1 MKSPSSNRA
10 PSNTPLRVCGF
21 MSGGGTN
28 LIHII
33 EQQHEQQDRSGKS
46 VYEVVLIFSDNKNSH
61 AKEISSEYDVPYICR
76 DINDFY
82 RSRGRENKR
91 DLSLR
96 PEFDLGTV
104 GAIHEYRVDAI
115 ALAGYMSIVTEP
127 LLNAYPGRIFNV
139 HPADLSIK
147 TEDGRRK
154 FTGLHAVRDAI
165 LAGNKEL
172 RASTHVVRQKVDYG
186 EIILI
191 SRPIPVELPSE
202 LTLEGLRRPENAEC
216 LSQLAEEHQNRLKAA
231 GDWVIYPKTLELF
244 AKGSIEL
251 DGKGNVFL
259 DGRRFENGIFWEV
272 LEREFGI

>member
-1 MKSPSSNRA
+1 
-10 PSNTPLRVCGF
+10 

-61 AKEISSEYDVPYICR
+61 AKKISSEYDVPYICR

-202 LTLEGLRRPENAEC
+202 LTLEGLRRPENAER

>member
-1 MKSPSSNRA
+1 MKR
-10 PSNTPLRVCGF
+10 LG
-21 MSGGGTN
+21 
-28 LIHII
+28 
-33 EQQHEQQDRSGKS
+33 
-46 VYEVVLIFSDNKNSH
+46 SH
-61 AKEISSEYDVPYICR
+61 Y
-76 DINDFY
+76 F
-82 RSRGRENKR
+82 
-91 DLSLR
+91 
-96 PEFDLGTV
+96 
-104 GAIHEYRVDAI
+104 
-115 ALAGYMSIVTEP
+115 
-127 LLNAYPGRIFNV
+127 
-139 HPADLSIK
+139 K

-202 LTLEGLRRPENAEC
+202 LTLEGLRRPENAER